1 VCRKEGHW
9 DLAVHDYS
17 DASWETYNL
26 TTHPHIKSDIDAEI
40 ARRKNIADE
49 LGIANYKGSGDQNTQ
64 LLEMLKNSATSANNN
79 QNKQNT
85 PKPSSEEKS
94 TVKDIV
100 KPAVN
105 ANTTATVVT
114 APVVTAP
121 ALTSSSLQ
129 GVDESIINTLNSTF
143 APSAN
148 VAGAQNSANN
158 ALNILT
164 GMATPSVSKDLMD
177 KINSQF
183 NASSNLTSAQQN
195 ANNALDILTGMSAPS
210 VSADV
215 MQALNTPFNASSAY
229 LEAMNYTNS
238 LLEKLSS
245 GRTSYTDQI
254 KDMMNKIQNRDKFSY
269 DVDTDVLFQQ
279 ALASSMGSGK
289 QAMQDTMGQASA
301 LTGGYAST
309 YAQSAGNQAY
319 NAYIEDAYNNLPE
332 YYQMAMDA
340 YNMEGQDMY
349 NQLSMLSDADAT
361 EYGRMYDSWN
371 ANFTQAQN
379 MYNQEYGAWQDSVNN
394 AYNNANLQLKEQ
406 GMAYDQ
412 AYTNYNALSNQAQ
425 TLYQNEY
432 TKWQDMVNNAYN
444 VANMQNKDYWSGV
457 DNQYR
462 YDSMANDNYWNEID
476 NTYRYDALLQDDTHF
491 NASLTQ
497 DNEKFLAE
505 LGQDNR
511 QFKEEMLYKNV
522 ALAQDK
528 NLADRD
534 YNAKYDVNRDG
545 KVDASDNVTEEEGF
559 TEPTP
564 TQKQKALEAYNT
576 GGEDAYYQ
584 YIDSLPSDI
593 DVEAID
599 LYVNGDGGE
608 NKGYGTW
615 DTKENPL
622 PLEKRTWT
630 KKVNTKNHLGG
641 LDKNDQVIDQ
651 YGNQFYIRDLPE
663 ELWEELS
670 KLGLKESYTAK

>member
-1 VCRKEGHW
+1 MNLQLFALKDKVIIMANDGGGSPTKKEEKKDDTNTNKSSGYDPYSITDYLKQQGQDSSYSARKK
-9 DLAVHDYS
+9 LA
-17 DASWETYNL
+17 EQM
-26 TTHPHIKSDIDAEI
+26 
-40 ARRKNIADE
+40 
-49 LGIANYKGSGDQNTQ
+49 GITGYKGSGEQNTQ
-64 LLEMLKNSATSANNN
+64 LLKMLKEGS
-79 QNKQNT
+79 
-85 PKPSSEEKS
+85 KPSTPATNVDNKPSKQ
-94 TVKDIV
+94 D
-100 KPAVN
+100 KPAVVDKP
-105 ANTTATVVT
+105 AVAD
-114 APVVTAP
+114 PVVTVPPQASP
-121 ALTSSSLQ
+121 VLQ
-129 GVDESIINTLNSTF
+129 GVDSSLVDTMNTTF
-143 APSAN
+143 APSAG
-148 VAGAQNSANN
+148 VTDAQAQRDE
-158 ALNILT
+158 ALNKL
-164 GMATPSVSKDLMD
+164 
-177 KINSQF
+177 NSMP
-183 NASSNLTSAQQN
+183 T
-195 ANNALDILTGMSAPS
+195 PS

-279 ALASSMGSGK
+279 ALASAMGSGK

-332 YYQMAMDA
+332 YYQMALEA

-444 VANMQNKDYWSGV
+444 QAQMQNKDYWSGV

-462 YDSMANDNYWNEID
+462 YDVIASNEEQARLDREQEDEWNQKEYDYKYEMLDRDDAQFTARYDINGDGVVDAND
-476 NTYRYDALLQDDTHF
+476 Q
-491 NASLTQ
+491 
-497 DNEKFLAE
+497 KV
-505 LGQDNR
+505 
-511 QFKEEMLYKNV
+511 EET
-522 ALAQDK
+522 
-528 NLADRD
+528 
-534 YNAKYDVNRDG
+534 
-545 KVDASDNVTEEEGF
+545 STEEEYK
-559 TEPTP
+559 TP
-564 TQKQKALEAYNT
+564 DAKTYDLAVEAYNT
-576 GGEDAYYQ
+576 GGEAGLMAFLEKYPDYDVTALYDYAVDHGTIAPEASAFTKVDDTINGFWG
-584 YIDSLPSDI
+584 IDHNDVVVDVNTGIEYKVSDLPKDMQKQLTDLKEGETFDFATGKVIKEEEKKVGKNKLVLPSYGK
-593 DVEAID
+593 A
-599 LYVNGDGGE
+599 
-608 NKGYGTW
+608 NKGTSF
-615 DTKENPL
+615 TTVSMK
-622 PLEKRTWT
+622 
-630 KKVNTKNHLGG
+630 
-641 LDKNDQVIDQ
+641 
-651 YGNQFYIRDLPE
+651 
-663 ELWEELS
+663 
-670 KLGLKESYTAK
+670 